1 MPDQLT
7 ATNTDAK
14 FNPHPEGQYAAR
26 CVDVV
31 DLGEKVEQYPGFP
44 ERLSHKC
51 LLIFRTGQKNE
62 ETGEFIDIAKEFT
75 VSMGEKAN
83 LRKALEDWRGKSYT
97 AAQVE
102 EGVPLHKLTGQ
113 PALITVEHKRSQKG
127 RTYANMKGIA
137 PLPPQ
142 MASMAPSIDGYKRA
156 EYIEERKKTY
166 AQESRAFRQAM
177 NAPPM
182 DGAESMDDSGYP
194 DQSPEDDQS
203 DDLPF

>member
-51 LLIFRTGQKNE
+51 LLIFRTGRKNE

-97 AAQVE
+97 PAQVE

-166 AQESRAFRQAM
+166 AQESQEFRKAI
-177 NAPPM
+177 NAPPPN
-182 DGAESMDDSGYP
+182 EPPDDDYP
-194 DQSPEDDQS
+194 GQSPDD
-203 DDLPF
+203 DADLPF